1 MKYQKR
7 AILKKCQNKV
17 DFLICELFFIKELN
31 PMIET
36 MLKRKQTQST
46 RNHSQ
51 QTRKSQANVFNM
63 TQLQKSEAIYNSV

>member
-36 MLKRKQTQST
+36 MLKRKKNAVDKKPLPT
-46 RNHSQ
+46 N
-51 QTRKSQANVFNM
+51 
-63 TQLQKSEAIYNSV
+63 